1 MTLGR
6 LFHRTTA
13 ARPSGDAAP
22 RPTAHATA
30 LPHRA
35 RDSMR
40 VILATFNRDKVRELS
55 ALLAGRPVEVGG
67 LFDLPGASAPAETG
81 ATALENALIKARYA
95 HDLTGLTCIA
105 DDTALEVDA
114 LGGKPGIHAARLAGP
129 GATYADNLRRLLE
142 IMTGVEPARRT
153 ARFRSVCVACLADG
167 GERHGEGVLEGR
179 ITESPRGAHGFGY
192 DPVFEVHGLGR
203 TLAELPG
210 PEKNRLSHRARAV
223 EALLAELRR
232 VPKLG
237 HHFE

>member
-1 MTLGR
+1 
-6 LFHRTTA
+6 
-13 ARPSGDAAP
+13 
-22 RPTAHATA
+22 
-30 LPHRA
+30 
-35 RDSMR
+35 MR
-40 VILATFNRDKVRELS
+40 IILATFNRDKVRELS
-55 ALLAGRPVEVGG
+55 ALLADRPVEVGG

-81 ATALENALIKARYA
+81 ANALENARIKARYA
-95 HDLTGLTCIA
+95 HELTGLTCIA

-153 ARFRSVCVACLADG
+153 ARFRSVCVACLESG

-192 DPVFEVHGLGR
+192 DPIFEVEGLGR
-203 TLAELPG
+203 TLAEMPA

-223 EALLAELRR
+223 EALFAELRR